1 MIFHDNVSYALLL
14 DICSASY
21 ALLGSSHNI
30 SYAWLSIVPGVSNV
44 MYHYSLFIMIIIH
57 YS

>member
-1 MIFHDNVSYALLL
+1 MIFHDNVSYALLF

-30 SYAWLSIVPGVSNV
+30 
-44 MYHYSLFIMIIIH
+44 
-57 YS
+57 